1 MDSVLN
7 EQVGTWLDELAS
19 AAPAPGGGAAAAMLA
34 AVGAA
39 LVGMVCNLTIG
50 KPKYAEHEETMLT
63 ALVSATEL
71 REQSVRLAAEDAVVF
86 GAVSDAYKLPRDT
99 DAEKAERTGAIQVA
113 LVGAAGVPLR
123 TAAVAAA
130 IIALA
135 ELVLDGANVNV
146 LSDVA
151 VAASS
156 ARAALDAAV
165 VNVEINLAALK
176 DQDSRATLRAELD
189 KHALAVAA
197 ADRVV
202 AAVRARI
209 GG

>member
-1 MDSVLN
+1 
-7 EQVGTWLDELAS
+7 
-19 AAPAPGGGAAAAMLA
+19 MLA

-50 KPKYAEHEETMLT
+50 KPKYAEHEETMLA

-71 REQSVRLAAEDAVVF
+71 REQAVRLAAEDAVVF
-86 GAVSDAYKLPRDT
+86 GAVTDAYKLPRGN
-99 DAEKAERTGAIQVA
+99 DADKAARTEAIQVA

-123 TAAVAAA
+123 TSAVAAA
-130 IIALA
+130 IIGLA
-135 ELVLDGANVNV
+135 ERILAGSNVNV

-165 VNVEINLAALK
+165 VNVEINLAALR
-176 DQDSRATLRAELD
+176 DPGSRAALRAELE
-189 KHALAVAA
+189 KHAAAADA

-202 AAVRARI
+202 AAVRAKI
-209 GG
+209 NAGEGG

>member
-1 MDSVLN
+1 
-7 EQVGTWLDELAS
+7 
-19 AAPAPGGGAAAAMLA
+19 MLA

-39 LVGMVCNLTIG
+39 LVSMVCNLTIG
-50 KPKYAEHEETMLT
+50 KPKYAEHEETMVA
-63 ALVSATEL
+63 ALVSATDL
-71 REQSVRLAAEDAVVF
+71 REAAVRLAAEDAVVF
-86 GAVSDAYKLPRDT
+86 GAVSDAYKLPRGTEAD
-99 DAEKAERTGAIQVA
+99 KAARSEAIQVA

-130 IIALA
+130 VIGLA
-135 ELVLDGANVNV
+135 ERILEGSNVSV

-156 ARAALDAAV
+156 ARAALDAAA

-176 DQDSRATLRAELD
+176 DPESRAALRTELD
-189 KHALAVAA
+189 RQLPAA
-197 ADRVV
+197 QTAGQVV

-209 GG
+209 GGGQGGSGGQGGLGV